1 MASSVVQGQGSG
13 FDENRFDGP
22 VSENFKCTI
31 CFNVLN
37 DPKSCQ
43 NNQHYFCSACIHQYV
58 QNYSQTCPECRQ
70 ELTVETLVTPPRI
83 LLNCISELP
92 IKCDH
97 VERGCTARVQLEK
110 LKNHLDEC
118 GFAPVTC
125 ANDGCDAVVNKR
137 DRIHHETELC
147 EFRRVQCH
155 NCEELRNEMSRLSE
169 KQENLSKTTGQKLV
183 KLEGK
188 LDQVTTRLQTI
199 EGNVM
204 SKITGLNL
212 AHERGNASVVQEIN
226 EIKGF
231 MSDVLHKLSDINN
244 VVCQNQA
251 SETQEKE
258 NNKRGDE
265 RVGGLAVALDDKK
278 GDERFGGLT
287 VALDDKKDSSA
298 EIKKNDELMQH
309 SKTQD
314 SSVGESP
321 KCNIPAWSPKDYD
334 GNDNSD
340 DVPRPWYVPTLTPRK
355 ERFRLNKKGRA
366 ADAVVAQSS
375 PRSKPKTHRNIEIGM
390 QVAVSRLNGNL
401 SVIGTVRYVGTL
413 PLDREKIYVGV
424 ELDFANGDNDG
435 VFDGKRYFWCR
446 LNHGVFC
453 PIGHVTPL

>member
-1 MASSVVQGQGSG
+1 MASSVVQGQGAG

-22 VSENFKCTI
+22 VSDNFKCTI

-70 ELTVETLVTPPRI
+70 DLTVETLVTPPRI

-97 VERGCTARVQLEK
+97 VKRGCTDRIQLGK
-110 LKNHLDEC
+110 LKNHLEEC

-155 NCEELRNEMSRLSE
+155 NCEELRNEMLILSE

-188 LDQVTTRLQTI
+188 LDQVTTRLQNI
-199 EGNVM
+199 EGNVNA
-204 SKITGLNL
+204 LNL
-212 AHERGNASVVQEIN
+212 AHNSGNASLFQEIS
-226 EIKGF
+226 EIKSF
-231 MSDVLHKLSDINN
+231 MNDVLRKLSNINI
-244 VVCQNQA
+244 VVCQMQA
-251 SETQEKE
+251 PETQEKE
-258 NNKRGDE
+258 KNKRGDE

-278 GDERFGGLT
+278 
-287 VALDDKKDSSA
+287 DSSA
-298 EIKKNDELMQH
+298 EIKRNDELMQH

-314 SSVGESP
+314 SSVAESP

-390 QVAVSRLNGNL
+390 QVAVSGLNGNL
-401 SVIGTVRYVGTL
+401 SDIGTVRYVGTL

-424 ELDFANGDNDG
+424 ELDFADGDNNG
-435 VFDGKRYFWCR
+435 VFDGKRYFQC
-446 LNHGVFC
+446 F
-453 PIGHVTPL
+453 

>member
-1 MASSVVQGQGSG
+1 MASSVVQGAG

-22 VSENFKCTI
+22 VSDNFKCTI

-43 NNQHYFCSACIHQYV
+43 NNQHYFCNACIHQYV

-83 LLNCISELP
+83 LLNCISELR

-110 LKNHLDEC
+110 LKNHLEEC

-155 NCEELRNEMSRLSE
+155 NCEELRNEMSRLSD
-169 KQENLSKTTGQKLV
+169 LSKTTGQKLV

-188 LDQVTTRLQTI
+188 LDQVTTRLHTI

-212 AHERGNASVVQEIN
+212 AHERGNASVVQEIT

-231 MSDVLHKLSDINN
+231 MNDVLHKLGDINN
-244 VVCQNQA
+244 VVCQMQA
-251 SETQEKE
+251 SGTQEKE
-258 NNKRGDE
+258 KNHKEDE
-265 RVGGLAVALDDKK
+265 RVGGPVVALGDKEEIFAALERQNLQENLLSLEKVQQKKAQAGSLRESRK
-278 GDERFGGLT
+278 GTTGKSEEPSVLDGPPVLEDYYSDE
-287 VALDDKKDSSA
+287 D
-298 EIKKNDELMQH
+298 
-309 SKTQD
+309 
-314 SSVGESP
+314 
-321 KCNIPAWSPKDYD
+321 
-334 GNDNSD
+334 DNSD
-340 DVPRPWYVPTLTPRK
+340 DDSRNVLARLPAKERK
-355 ERFRLNKKGRA
+355 ETPIKDNENGAGNFKPIAGA
-366 ADAVVAQSS
+366 AVAQSS
-375 PRSKPKTHRNIEIGM
+375 LRSTPLKSKLFNPKKSKKIKKGT
-390 QVAVSRLNGNL
+390 QVIVRLNINNH
-401 SVIGTVRYVGTL
+401 VRKKLGMVQYVGTL
-413 PLDREKIYVGV
+413 PFDRKKTHVGV
-424 ELDFANGDNDG
+424 ELYSADGDNDG
-435 VFDGKRYFWCR
+435 VFDGKRYFQW
-446 LNHGVFC
+446 
-453 PIGHVTPL
+453 